1 MQTVLRIA
9 ARRWVIAA
17 LTLFAVIW
25 LIPDLYMV
33 SISLRTP
40 VNAFDPHLLAF
51 PLTIRNY
58 WIVLTQNPLLRFFLN
73 SLVVTAATV
82 VTVIGVAS
90 LCAYA
95 ISILRLRGSQAVF
108 ALLLV
113 TLMVPLSALVV
124 PLAALLGRLG
134 WINSYPGLIGPYSAL
149 GIPFAIVL
157 FKAFLDDFPTD
168 IHEAAMLDGCTT
180 WQLYWRVVLP
190 LLRPLIGFVGIWQF
204 ITSWNEFFLALV
216 IMTRNPMKT
225 LPLVPMEYSG
235 MYMANPGALFA
246 ILCIIALPLILLYVL
261 VQRVF
266 VRGLLE
272 GSVKG

>member
-1 MQTVLRIA
+1 MQAILRTA
-9 ARRWVIAA
+9 ARRWIMVA
-17 LTLFAVIW
+17 LVVFGGIW
-25 LIPDLYMV
+25 LVPDFYMM

-40 VNAFDPHLLAF
+40 ANAFDPQFIAF
-51 PLTIRNY
+51 PLTLENY
-58 WIVLTQNPLLRFFLN
+58 WIVITQNPLVHFFLN
-73 SLVVTAATV
+73 SLVVTGSTV
-82 VTVIGVAS
+82 VLVIAVAS

-95 ISILRLRGSQAVF
+95 ISILHLPGSQALF

-124 PLAALLGRLG
+124 PLAALLGRFG
-134 WINSYPGLIGPYSAL
+134 WINSYPGLIGPYAAL

-157 FKAFLDDFPTD
+157 FKAFLDDFPAD
-168 IHEAAMLDGCTT
+168 IHEAALLDGCTT
-180 WQLYWRVVLP
+180 WQLYWYVVLP
-190 LLRPLIGFVGIWQF
+190 LLRPIIGFVGVWQF

-216 IMTRNPMKT
+216 VMTHNSMKT

-246 ILCIIALPLILLYVL
+246 ILCIIALPLIFLYML